1 MRCGSNATRFTT
13 AGNASCFKGFSDF
26 GHIKKQCVA
35 ERGIAST
42 YALRRAESQVLQGKT
57 VGCAMRRG
65 NILRKNAEN
74 TLKI

>member
-26 GHIKKQCVA
+26 WHIKKQCVA

-42 YALRRAESQVLQGKT
+42 YALRRAESQVL
-57 VGCAMRRG
+57 
-65 NILRKNAEN
+65 
-74 TLKI
+74 